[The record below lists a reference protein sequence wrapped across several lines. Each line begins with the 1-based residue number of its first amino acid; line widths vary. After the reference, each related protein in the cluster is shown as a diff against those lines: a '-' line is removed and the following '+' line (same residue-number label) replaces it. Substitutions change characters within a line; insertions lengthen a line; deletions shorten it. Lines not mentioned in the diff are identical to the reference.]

1 MDSGL
6 LVWKVKLSLLAA
18 AAVLAGLH
26 EHERDATR
34 ERADAGRQLTNA
46 HFVACLASVGH
57 SGTRCSTGLKKPPQA
72 GSQPA
77 ALHPRPAIEV
87 TASAHIDD

>member
-26 EHERDATR
+26 ERDATR
-34 ERADAGRQLTNA
+34 LRADAGRRLTNA
-46 HFVACLASVGH
+46 HFVACLTSVGRP
-57 SGTRCSTGLKKPPQA
+57 GAGCSTGLKKPPQA
-72 GSQPA
+72 ASQPA
-77 ALHPRPAIEV
+77 APHPRPAIEV